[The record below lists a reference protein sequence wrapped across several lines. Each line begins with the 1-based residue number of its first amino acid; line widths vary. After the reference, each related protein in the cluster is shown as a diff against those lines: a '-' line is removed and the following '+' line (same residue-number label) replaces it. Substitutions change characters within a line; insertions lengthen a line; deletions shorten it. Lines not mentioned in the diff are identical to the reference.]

1 MAEVDVVEVLR
12 RTDLFADVG
21 TRGLKSIAK
30 RAKVVAH
37 PAGAEVA
44 LEGGGAAGFHVIV
57 EGTASVDVHD
67 HRRPELG
74 PGDYFGEIA
83 LIDGKPRS
91 ASIVATSPLTTVA
104 LVSWDFRPI
113 LKEEPG
119 VAFAMLEVMCA
130 RLRAAEGQLT

>member
-1 MAEVDVVEVLR
+1 MADVDVVEVLR
-12 RTDLFADVG
+12 RTGLFGDVG
-21 TRGLKSIAK
+21 TRELKSIAK
-30 RAKVVAH
+30 LARVVEH
-37 PAGAEVA
+37 DAGAEIA
-44 LEGGGAAGFHVIV
+44 QEGGGAAGFHVIV

-67 HRRPELG
+67 RNRPELG

-91 ASIVATSPLTTVA
+91 ATIVATSPLTTVA

-119 VAFAMLEVMCA
+119 VALGLLEVMCA
-130 RLRAAEGQLT
+130 RLRAAEAS